1 MIDSNLKFDDE
12 ARDRLIS
19 GVDKLARAVMITL
32 GPMGKTVAICRPG
45 EAPRIT
51 KDGVS
56 VANSIQ
62 LEDPYE
68 NIGASLVREA
78 AQRSAEV
85 AGDGTTSSTV
95 LAHAIIKQGQKLIA
109 AGHPPNEVV
118 SGFKLASEAVKI
130 EIEKTKVP
138 VSDGSSLEDVATISA
153 NGEVEV
159 GALIAKAIKTVG
171 VDGAVSVQEAKGYET
186 KLVIVDGTYIDKGY
200 ESPYFVTNAGN
211 QSCELE
217 DPFILVINDS
227 VSSVHSIL
235 PALEKIARTG
245 SSLLI
250 VCNEIG
256 GEAMQALV
264 LNRVKGNLKICAIK
278 APEFASAR
286 TTMMQDFVSMCG
298 GSVVTN
304 SDEKISSDHLDLVL
318 GRAKKI
324 VITKTATIVY
334 GTKPDQT
341 HEERLRSVKEV
352 LADPGASDSDKAF
365 AERRLRRLSNGI
377 AVIQVGGATEGE
389 MRERKDR
396 VDDALHAAKAA
407 MKEGIQPGGGVA
419 LARAGHRAKKFLLSN
434 HGKNFISTNSVG
446 AASSAILQAM
456 ESPLRQIAVNC
467 GQSPD
472 LVIERALKMPQT
484 AGYNGKTNQ
493 FGDMFQLRIVD
504 PHLVV
509 LSSIEHATSVACNL
523 LSVGC
528 VILED
533 TIEQNFQI
541 HNSL

>member
-1 MIDSNLKFDDE
+1 MIDKNLKFGDD
-12 ARDRLIS
+12 ARDKLIS

-45 EAPRIT
+45 EPPRIT

-95 LAHAIIKQGQKLIA
+95 LAHAIIKQGQKLIS
-109 AGHPPNEVV
+109 AGHPANEVV
-118 SGFKLASEAVKI
+118 NGFKIAADLVKT

-138 VSDGSSLEDVATISA
+138 ISSNASLEDVATISA
-153 NGEVEV
+153 NGEREV
-159 GALIAKAIKTVG
+159 GKLIAEALETVG

-186 KLVIVDGTYIDKGY
+186 KLVIVDGTYIDRGY

-217 DPFILVINDS
+217 DPYILVINDT
-227 VSSVHSIL
+227 VSSVQSIV
-235 PALEKIARTG
+235 PALEKVARTG

-250 VCNEIG
+250 ICNEIG

-264 LNRVKGNLKICAIK
+264 LNRIKGNLKICAIK
-278 APEFASAR
+278 SPEFASAR
-286 TTMMQDFVSMCG
+286 TTTMQDFVSMCG
-298 GSVVTN
+298 GAVITN
-304 SDEKISSDHLDLVL
+304 SDEKISVEQLDGFL
-318 GRAKKI
+318 GRAKK
-324 VITKTATIVY
+324 VVVTKSATIVY
-334 GTKPDQT
+334 GTKPDET
-341 HEERLRSVKEV
+341 HEQRLKLVKET
-352 LADPGASDSDKAF
+352 LKDPGASDSDKAF

-377 AVIQVGGATEGE
+377 AVIQVGGVTEGE

-396 VDDALHAAKAA
+396 VEDALHAAKAA
-407 MKEGIQPGGGVA
+407 MREGIQPGGGVA
-419 LARAGHRAKKFLLSN
+419 LARAGHRAKKS
-434 HGKNFISTNSVG
+434 FISSSGKKVSATDTVS
-446 AASSAILQAM
+446 AAALAFVQAM
-456 ESPLRQIAVNC
+456 EAPLRQISVNC
-467 GQSPD
+467 GQSSD

-484 AGYNGKTNQ
+484 AGYNGKSNK
-493 FGDMFQLRIVD
+493 FGDMFELRIVD

-509 LSSIEHATSVACNL
+509 VSSLEHATSVACNL

-528 VILED
+528 VVLED
-533 TIEQNFQI
+533 TLQQDFQV
-541 HNSL
+541 HTSL